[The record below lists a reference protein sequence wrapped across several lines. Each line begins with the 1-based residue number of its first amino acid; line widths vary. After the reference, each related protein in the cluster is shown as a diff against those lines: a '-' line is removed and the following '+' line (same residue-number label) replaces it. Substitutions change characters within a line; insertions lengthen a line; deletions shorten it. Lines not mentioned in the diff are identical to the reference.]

1 MRVLFKSVLTL
12 LIILILTPFFNA
24 CGELDTVLPSAG
36 TYQVNVLVNDVS
48 LDDCSLVA
56 KSDTIRP
63 FFASPVAS
71 DPDITGLVVF
81 VRSSREAVLGGKT
94 LYTLKTNG
102 QADFDL
108 PVKGT
113 KKNEPESE
121 GEIVEGVVAGP
132 AKSLAVKADTKKN
145 TLIQVKRLD
154 KDLPDFLMPEPL
166 AIGEYSLVFQ
176 VLGEKEILYQTEE
189 AIYYLG
195 DAAFALK
202 EIQMYLPGISTGS
215 RVVPPGATIML
226 EARVDF
232 DSRLDPYLIW
242 YNGKKRI
249 SEGSLSEGAAVLLWD
264 APEQT
269 GFHSL
274 RVEAL
279 PFLSG
284 REITGSS
291 REISIP
297 VSSKAAGDDLVSGDS
312 PDLLHW
318 YQFGG
323 NLRDSKP
330 PMPAESSLIPGEG
343 KPVLWRPAGYS
354 YGLAAGANN
363 AYTVPPVA
371 FIRKGEKEG
380 RGQLLLRFKPAADGN
395 ILNALF
401 ASAADPEEAA
411 LSMNLSLKGETL
423 SLSLGVPEKA
433 AEETAAAVLDLADGG
448 YIAVAIE
455 FTIRAGRFEA
465 QFYPDYLSTS
475 QNAESASDTTKE
487 APRYPISI
495 RLAAPL
501 SGEGSFTLGAQG
513 GVGAGTTAIWDE
525 LAILQGAPAFLAI
538 GSKPAELNGQNAIPG
553 KDSEKGAGI

>member
-12 LIILILTPFFNA
+12 LIILIVTPFFNA

-36 TYQVNVLVNDVS
+36 TYQVNALVNDTS

-56 KSDTIRP
+56 KGDAIRP

-81 VRSSREAVLGGKT
+81 VRSSREPILGGKT
-94 LYTLKTNG
+94 LYTLKANG

-108 PVKGT
+108 PVKGA
-113 KKNEPESE
+113 KKPESE
-121 GEIVEGVVAGP
+121 GEIVEGAAAGP
-132 AKSLAVKADTKKN
+132 AKSLAVKADIKN

-154 KDLPDFLMPEPL
+154 QDLPDFLLPEPL
-166 AIGEYSLVFQ
+166 AVGEYTLVFQ

-189 AIYYLG
+189 AVYYLG
-195 DAAFALK
+195 DAAFSLK

-226 EARVDF
+226 EARLDF

-242 YNGKKRI
+242 YNGKKRV
-249 SEGSLSEGAAVLLWD
+249 SEGYLSEGAGVLLWD

-279 PFLSG
+279 PVLSSRG
-284 REITGSS
+284 IMGSS

-330 PMPAESSLIPGEG
+330 PMPAESSLISGEG

-363 AYTVPPVA
+363 AYTVPPVG
-371 FIRKGEKEG
+371 FIRKGERES
-380 RGQLLLRFKPAADGN
+380 RGQLLLRFKPVADGN
-395 ILNALF
+395 ILSALF
-401 ASAADPEEAA
+401 APAEDTEEAA
-411 LSMNLSLKGETL
+411 LGMNLSLKGETL
-423 SLSLGVPEKA
+423 SLSLSVPGKA
-433 AEETAAAVLDLADGG
+433 AEETAAAVIDRADGG

-455 FTIRAGRFEA
+455 FTIQAGRFEA
-465 QFYPDYLSTS
+465 RFYPDYLLSA
-475 QNAESASDTTKE
+475 QNAESASDDNRAVQHYE
-487 APRYPISI
+487 IGV

-501 SGEGSFTLGAQG
+501 SGEGSFILGGQN
-513 GVGAGTTAIWDE
+513 GAGITAIWDE
-525 LAILQGAPAFLAI
+525 LAILQGAPAFLAA
-538 GSKPAELNGQNAIPG
+538 GPKPAELDGQNAVPG